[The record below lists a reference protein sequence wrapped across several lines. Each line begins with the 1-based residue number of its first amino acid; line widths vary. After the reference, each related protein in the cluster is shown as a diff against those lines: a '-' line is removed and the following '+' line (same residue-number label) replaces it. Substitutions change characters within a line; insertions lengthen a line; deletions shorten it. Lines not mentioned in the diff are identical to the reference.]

1 MPHRIPFLVK
11 VAVEV
16 AGFGEGQWRLIGEG
30 QWRFQAPV
38 FRIRV
43 VMKGEG
49 LSGLPVAVITEA
61 KSKVKISLQQHKT

>member
-16 AGFGEGQWRLIGEG
+16 AGFGEGQWRF
-30 QWRFQAPV
+30 RAPV